1 MFREFLPFFILGSL
15 SLILGRALVMVT
27 PFEGGSRGFETM
39 QIFNL
44 ICKKYGVSKGGG
56 AEASGSG

>member
-27 PFEGGSRGFETM
+27 PFEGG
-39 QIFNL
+39 L
-44 ICKKYGVSKGGG
+44 
-56 AEASGSG
+56 SGI